1 MDVSIDLKQTRLQ
14 TPLKTPCAITLQ
26 ILYITPHL
34 RYTTPFIVPLL
45 RPPCC
50 IPVILLTSNIMPS
63 TSAKLANT
71 IHIRDFVDDV
81 LADRTQPNKRN
92 YFEIHTDVNIFQED
106 GFYDSGI
113 TVEPIHTCIRTYLT
127 ASERG
132 LYVPNAFFYAEGRFK
147 AAVTT
152 ENKLEIT
159 VHALGLQR
167 CDILKLP
174 NFRSF

>member
-1 MDVSIDLKQTRLQ
+1 
-14 TPLKTPCAITLQ
+14 
-26 ILYITPHL
+26 
-34 RYTTPFIVPLL
+34 
-45 RPPCC
+45 
-50 IPVILLTSNIMPS
+50 MPS

-106 GFYDSGI
+106 GFYDPGI

-132 LYVPNAFFYAEGRFK
+132 LYVTNAFFYAEGRFK